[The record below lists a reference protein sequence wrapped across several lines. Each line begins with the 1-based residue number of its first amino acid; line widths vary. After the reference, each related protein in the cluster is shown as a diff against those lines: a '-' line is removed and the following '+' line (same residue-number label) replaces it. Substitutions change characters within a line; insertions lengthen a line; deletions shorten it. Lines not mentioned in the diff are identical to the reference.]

1 MSKTGR
7 IYRVAECTERSLQNG
22 EIGVILHPHGYRM
35 RRVRIEDISRDYTFV
50 SSPDIVPP
58 AFDMEV

>member
-7 IYRVAECTERSLQNG
+7 IYRVVQCTESTLKSG
-22 EIGVILHPHGYRM
+22 EIGVILHPHGYRV
-35 RRVRIEDISRDYTFV
+35 RWVRIENISRDYTFV